1 MRNESQEKLGK
12 NSQEAQMRR
21 QIKQTFIAVGVGI
34 VTLLLFMIASYI
46 LSSTQGQQLTT
57 TMALN
62 QYRLGSKAL
71 TYAVKSY
78 ATTGEQKY
86 YDSYMKELNED
97 KNRDK
102 ALEILRTI
110 DISAEEWEELN
121 HVSELSE
128 GLVPL
133 EEEAMEYAGKG
144 DLQKAQSYVFSAEY
158 EETTEEINAHT
169 DEIITKIQTRK
180 DNGVKVIYMIQIILQ
195 VLFISS
201 FIYVIFRMLKTIT
214 FARNELLNPI
224 KKVSE
229 QMGALAQGNF
239 GVELDL
245 KEDDS
250 EVGTMVTSIS
260 FMKKNIH
267 NMIEEIS
274 TVLELMGNG
283 IYNVKIEQ
291 EYVGEFQHVKESF
304 VIIIEKMRETML
316 TLREVAGQI
325 DSGAEQLACAAQDL
339 AEGNTEQAGEV
350 ASLVAR
356 VEDMSRDME
365 ESAAE
370 AKHSVETAAQAGETL
385 REGNAKMQELKEAIE
400 EISRCSEQIQGII
413 GAIEEIASETNL
425 LSLNAAIEAARA
437 GEAGKGFAVV
447 ADQVKNLAEESAKAA
462 GKTTKLIERTV
473 EAVNTGIAI
482 ADESAANMEQ
492 VMEGAAATTE
502 EMRQIVD
509 ILAKNAQSMHEV
521 NGNISHVSS
530 VVDNNSATA
539 EETAAVSE
547 EQKAQ
552 SVTLVEL
559 IDRFEI

>member
-1 MRNESQEKLGK
+1 MKKESQEKLGK
-12 NSQEAQMRR
+12 NSQEAQMK
-21 QIKQTFIAVGVGI
+21 KQVKQAFIAVGIGA
-34 VTLLLFMIASYI
+34 VTLLLFIVGSYF
-46 LSSTQGQQLTT
+46 LSVTQQDQLTT

-86 YDSYMKELNED
+86 YDAYMKELNED

-102 ALEILRTI
+102 ALEILRQN
-110 DISAEEWEELN
+110 DITEKEWEELN
-121 HVSELSE
+121 HVAELSE

-133 EEEAMEYAGKG
+133 EEEAMEYAAKG
-144 DLQKAQSYVFSAEY
+144 DIEKAQSYVFSEEY
-158 EETTEEINAHT
+158 EKTAEEINEHT
-169 DEIITKIQTRK
+169 DEIILEIQNRK
-180 DNGVKVIYMIQIILQ
+180 SNDLKMTSIIQVILQ
-195 VLFISS
+195 ILFITS
-201 FIYVIFRMLKTIT
+201 FVYVIFRMLKTII
-214 FARNELLNPI
+214 FARRELLEPI
-224 KKVSE
+224 KKVSG
-229 QMGALAQGNF
+229 QMEALAQGNF
-239 GVELDL
+239 GMELDL
-245 KEDDS
+245 EEDDS
-250 EVGTMVTSIS
+250 EVGAMVASIS

-274 TVLELMGNG
+274 SILELMGNG
-283 IYNVKIEQ
+283 VYNVKIEQ
-291 EYVGEFQHVKESF
+291 EYVGEFHRVKDSF
-304 VIIIEKMRETML
+304 VTIIEKMRETML

-350 ASLVAR
+350 ASLVTL
-356 VEDMSRDME
+356 VEDMSKNME
-365 ESAAE
+365 QSASEAE
-370 AKHSVETAAQAGETL
+370 TSVQTAAQAGVTL
-385 REGNAKMQELKEAIE
+385 REGNAKMQELKQAIE
-400 EISRCSEQIQGII
+400 EINRCSEQIQGII
-413 GAIEEIASETNL
+413 GTIEDIASETNL

-447 ADQVKNLAEESAKAA
+447 ADQVKSLAEESAKAA
-462 GKTTKLIERTV
+462 GQTTKLIERTV
-473 EAVNTGIAI
+473 EAVNTGITI
-482 ADESAANMEQ
+482 ADESAANMEL
-492 VMEGAAATTE
+492 VMEGAAATTDKMKQIA
-502 EMRQIVD
+502 EMLD
-509 ILAKNAQSMHEV
+509 KNVEHMHEF